1 MKEKETSPNLKGWY
15 NSVLGKRVVQPP
27 SLSEARQDMLQASW
41 YCDRLIAGSLSSGRR
56 SWTPTGIRG

>member
-41 YCDRLIAGSLSSGRR
+41 YCDRFPGSGNCV
-56 SWTPTGIRG
+56 